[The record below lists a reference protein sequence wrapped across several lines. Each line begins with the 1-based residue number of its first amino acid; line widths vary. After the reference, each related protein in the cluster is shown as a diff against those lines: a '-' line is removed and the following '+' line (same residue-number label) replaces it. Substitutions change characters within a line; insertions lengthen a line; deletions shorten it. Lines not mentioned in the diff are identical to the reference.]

1 MWKRKRHK
9 YVINIIR
16 PIFKLYFK
24 VKYNCSFDDAISF
37 PEGALFISN
46 HVTTLDP
53 FMIGELS
60 KEHIYYMTNTDLFDH
75 FILGKLIEFL
85 VKPIPKQKGKK
96 SDLQAI
102 RNCMKVANEGS
113 SICVF
118 VEGNRTFTGEL
129 CYFDDSIA
137 KLAKVLKKPV
147 VLCNIE
153 GGYGIDPR
161 FAKGVSKGKM
171 HVGIKKIIQPDE
183 LSDMMIEDL
192 FKEIKESINVDNF
205 NYYKEYKGKNRALYL
220 ERVVYKCPICKKE
233 HTLYSKGN
241 KIICS
246 SCGLEVN
253 YNSDLT
259 LSSSNE
265 QFDFKY
271 IKDWYNYQIE
281 EIKKLDIKDEDLIYS
296 EEVTLVNP
304 RKYKSKKKI
313 GKGLLE
319 FYGDKLVFKLNK
331 ETLEFSFDDIEEMAI
346 LGKKKMNFYVENKT
360 YQFFG
365 DKKINMLKYVN
376 MFYLIRNKKRGNSN
390 DFMGI

>member
-1 MWKRKRHK
+1 MWKRKKHK

-161 FAKGVSKGKM
+161 FAKDVSKGKM

-192 FKEIKESINVDNF
+192 FTEIKESINVDNF

-233 HTLYSKGN
+233 HTLYTKGN

-376 MFYLIRNKKRGNSN
+376 MFYLIRNNKRGNSN

>member
-1 MWKRKRHK
+1 MWKRKKHK

-192 FKEIKESINVDNF
+192 FTEIKESINVDNF

-233 HTLYSKGN
+233 HTLYTKGN

-376 MFYLIRNKKRGNSN
+376 MFYLIRNNKRGNSN

>member
-1 MWKRKRHK
+1 MWKRKKHK

-233 HTLYSKGN
+233 HTLYTKGN

-376 MFYLIRNKKRGNSN
+376 MFYLIRNNKRGNSN

>member
-1 MWKRKRHK
+1 MWKRKKHK

-233 HTLYSKGN
+233 HTLYTKGN

>member
-24 VKYNCSFDDAISF
+24 AKYNCSFDDAISF

-220 ERVVYKCPICKKE
+220 ERVVYKCPVCKKE

-331 ETLEFSFDDIEEMAI
+331 GTLEFNFDDIEEMAI

>member
-1 MWKRKRHK
+1 
-9 YVINIIR
+9 
-16 PIFKLYFK
+16 
-24 VKYNCSFDDAISF
+24 
-37 PEGALFISN
+37 
-46 HVTTLDP
+46 
-53 FMIGELS
+53 
-60 KEHIYYMTNTDLFDH
+60 
-75 FILGKLIEFL
+75 
-85 VKPIPKQKGKK
+85 
-96 SDLQAI
+96 
-102 RNCMKVANEGS
+102 
-113 SICVF
+113 
-118 VEGNRTFTGEL
+118 
-129 CYFDDSIA
+129 
-137 KLAKVLKKPV
+137 
-147 VLCNIE
+147 
-153 GGYGIDPR
+153 
-161 FAKGVSKGKM
+161 
-171 HVGIKKIIQPDE
+171 
-183 LSDMMIEDL
+183 MIEDL

-220 ERVVYKCPICKKE
+220 ERVVYKCPVCKKE

-331 ETLEFSFDDIEEMAI
+331 GTLEFNFDDIEEMAI